1 MTGNL
6 SDMAGSDR
14 MKRLEALVRAHQAR
28 LRAYVY
34 SRVGDAAAADD
45 IVQEA
50 FLDALDRLDQYDP
63 SRPALP
69 WLMGFARNEIREHFR
84 AVERRTS
91 AARLEALASARSLDR
106 DEAAGA
112 GGLLSERLDALR
124 SCIHRLPPKSRDLVR
139 MLYAERLSCEQV
151 AGRWQT
157 GSGAVRVAIHRVR
170 QALRE
175 CVDRGVAEAST

>member
-1 MTGNL
+1 
-6 SDMAGSDR
+6 MADSDR
-14 MKRLEALVRAHQAR
+14 MKRLEVLVRAHQAR

-34 SRVGDAAAADD
+34 SRIGDATAADD

-50 FLDALDRLDQYDP
+50 FLDALDRLEKYDP

-69 WLMGFARNEIREHFR
+69 WLMGFARNELREHFR

-91 AARLEALASARSLDR
+91 AARLEALAAARRLDR
-106 DEAAGA
+106 DETADA

-124 SCIHRLPPKSRDLVR
+124 SCIHRLPPKSQDLVR
-139 MLYAERLSCEQV
+139 MLYAERMSCEQV
-151 AGRWQT
+151 AGFWRM
-157 GSGAVRVAIHRVR
+157 GSAAIRVAIHRVR

-175 CVDRGVAEAST
+175 CVERGMAEAST

>member
-1 MTGNL
+1 
-6 SDMAGSDR
+6 MADPER

-34 SRVGDAAAADD
+34 SRLGDTGAADD

-69 WLMGFARNEIREHFR
+69 WLLGFARNELREHLR
-84 AVERRTS
+84 VVERHTS
-91 AARLEALASARSLDR
+91 AVRLEALASARLLDR
-106 DEAAGA
+106 DETADPD
-112 GGLLSERLDALR
+112 GLLSERLDALR
-124 SCIHRLPPKSRDLVR
+124 ACIRRLPPKSRDLVR
-139 MLYAERLSCEQV
+139 MLYAEQMSCEQV
-151 AGRWQT
+151 AGRWRT

-170 QALRE
+170 RALRE
-175 CVDRGVAEAST
+175 CVERGATEVLA